1 MQVKYPGMTN
11 NLQSVLLKYWG
22 FSSFRPLQEEI
33 IRSVLSGRD
42 TLALLP
48 TGGGKSICYQL
59 PGVIQEGVCIV
70 VTPLI
75 ALMKDQVQAL
85 RNKGIKAIAI
95 YHGLS
100 RMEIDIAVD
109 NCIYGDTRFL
119 YLSPERLTTDL
130 IRHRLPR
137 MKVNLLAVDEA
148 HCISQWGYDFR
159 PPYLRISEIREIIPN
174 TPVLALTATATKQV
188 VEDIQEKLLFKQQ
201 QVFRKSFERK
211 NLTYMVFKDEDK
223 LSRLLKICRKQAG
236 VGIVYVR
243 NRKKTKE
250 IAQYLKKHQ
259 IAADF
264 YHAGLTTI
272 ERDLRQNAWM
282 KERTRVI
289 VATNAFGMGIDK
301 PNVRFVVHLD
311 LPESPEA
318 YFQEAGRAGRDEKK
332 SFAVML
338 FNQAD
343 IIELKKTHK
352 QSYPPADFI
361 RKVYNCL
368 GNYFQMAVGSGKDN
382 SAEFDLMAFSNY
394 YNLDPVLVFN
404 ATRFLEKEGYLAMSE
419 AMTNPSRILFTLNKE
434 DLYRFQVANPAF
446 DPFIKLLL
454 RSYAGLFTEFVKI
467 REQDIARRAG
477 LTQHQARK
485 LLKNLH
491 ELNII
496 QYEQQNERP
505 MITWLEDRLPADNL
519 SISKENH
526 RDREQ
531 FARKRVDAMINYV
544 TATNKC
550 RSIFLLAYFNELK
563 AVKCGQC
570 DVCLEVGKLD
580 VNSQEFDLLVDMIR
594 STLRDTSLPVHEL
607 VEMLPTNIAE
617 DKILRVIR
625 WLREQQQIV
634 DNKAGKLSWHDKPD
648 HAQS

>member
-1 MQVKYPGMTN
+1 MATN
-11 NLQSVLLKYWG
+11 LHSVLRNYWG
-22 FSSFRPLQEEI
+22 FSSFRPLQEDI
-33 IRSVLSGRD
+33 INAVLSGKD

-48 TGGGKSICYQL
+48 TGGGKSICYQV
-59 PGVIQEGVCIV
+59 PGLVQEGVCIV

-85 RNKGIKAIAI
+85 QNKGIKAIAI

-119 YLSPERLTTDL
+119 YLSPERLTTDV
-130 IRHRLPR
+130 IRHRLPK

-159 PPYLRISEIREIIPN
+159 PPYLRISEIRDLIPS
-174 TPVLALTATATKQV
+174 TPILALTATATKQV

-201 QVFRKSFERK
+201 QLFRKSFERK

-223 LSRLLKICRKQAG
+223 LSRLLKICRKQSG
-236 VGIVYVR
+236 VGIIYVR

-250 IAQYLKKHQ
+250 IAEHLQKHQ
-259 IAADF
+259 MAADF
-264 YHAGLTTI
+264 YHAGLTTM
-272 ERDLRQNAWM
+272 ERDIKQNAWM
-282 KERTRVI
+282 KERTRII

-318 YFQEAGRAGRDEKK
+318 YFQEAGRAGRDERK
-332 SFAVML
+332 SFAVIL
-338 FNQAD
+338 FNEAD
-343 IIELKKTHK
+343 IIELKKNHQ

-368 GNYFQMAVGSGKDN
+368 GNYFQMAIGSGKDTSN
-382 SAEFDLMAFSNY
+382 EFDLLAFSNHF
-394 YNLDPVLVFN
+394 NLEPVLVFN
-404 ATRFLEKEGYLAMSE
+404 AIRFLEKEGYMAMSE
-419 AMTNPSRILFTLNKE
+419 AMTNPSRILFTLDKE
-434 DLYRFQVANPAF
+434 DLYRFQVANPAY

-467 REQDIARRAG
+467 REQDIAKRAG
-477 LTQHQARK
+477 LTHTQTQK

-491 ELNII
+491 DLNIL
-496 QYEQQNERP
+496 QYEQQNEQP
-505 MITWLEDRLPADNL
+505 MITWLEDRLPAERL

-526 RDREQ
+526 RDREK
-531 FARKRVDAMINYV
+531 FARKRVDAMVDYV
-544 TATNKC
+544 TSNNKC
-550 RSIFLLAYFNELK
+550 RSIYLLAYFNELK
-563 AVKCGQC
+563 AKKCGQC

-594 STLRDTSLPVHEL
+594 STLRDALVDIHEL
-607 VEMLPTNIAE
+607 VEVLPTNISE

-625 WLREQQQIV
+625 WLMEQRQIISSA
-634 DNKAGKLSWHDKPD
+634 NGKLRWRNIPD
-648 HAQS
+648 HNHPS